1 MMANVSTVVQQET
14 ESKMPLLLLWVGIP
28 VVLLGGGYA
37 VIHYL
42 Y

>member
-1 MMANVSTVVQQET
+1 VQQIEA
-14 ESKMPLLLLWVGIP
+14 KMPLLLLWVGIP

-42 Y
+42 H

>member
-1 MMANVSTVVQQET
+1 
-14 ESKMPLLLLWVGIP
+14 MPLLLLWVGIP

-42 Y
+42 H